1 MCSETVRALF
11 DREVSVSLS
20 VQSFICLAGKIQAGR
35 IGASGT
41 ILPVGSAGAGDIGH
55 KPFVKIRKKSA
66 GGWKCQRNMRYNNK
80 KQIYSNHEEMEF

>member
-11 DREVSVSLS
+11 GREVSVSLS

-35 IGASGT
+35 I
-41 ILPVGSAGAGDIGH
+41 GAGDIGH

-80 KQIYSNHEEMEF
+80 RQIYSNHEEMEF